1 VVLSS
6 LRRRLYRDRH
16 AGAVARTLNR
26 AQARLAAA
34 GIGPAWLVVV
44 ETVGRR
50 TGRTITFP
58 AVVADYEGDR
68 YLVSMLGV
76 DTSWVR
82 NVRAAGGRAAL
93 RHGRREPVR
102 LVEVE
107 ASERAPILRSYLRRA
122 TGARAHIPVDPDAPI
137 AAFER
142 IAADYPVF
150 RVTTE
155 EAAGSAGALPARPA

>member
-1 VVLSS
+1 MVLSS
-6 LRRRLYRDRH
+6 LRRRLYRGRR
-16 AGAVARTLNR
+16 AGAVARMLNR
-26 AQARLAAA
+26 GQARLAAA
-34 GIGPAWLVVV
+34 GIGPTWLVVV

-50 TGRTITFP
+50 SGRTITFP

-68 YLVSMLGV
+68 YLVSMLGA
-76 DTSWVR
+76 DTNWVR
-82 NVRAAGGRAAL
+82 NVRASGGRAAL

-107 ASERAPILRSYLRRA
+107 VSECAPI
-122 TGARAHIPVDPDAPI
+122 GARAHIPVDPDAPI
-137 AAFER
+137 AAFEG

-155 EAAGSAGALPARPA
+155 EAAGPQRSG

>member
-1 VVLSS
+1 MLSNS
-6 LRRRLYRDRH
+6 LRRRLYRGGR
-16 AGAVARTLNR
+16 AGATARVLNR

-34 GIGPAWLVVV
+34 GIGPKWLVVV

-68 YLVSMLGV
+68 YLVSMLGA

-82 NVRAAGGRAAL
+82 NVRASGGRAAL

-102 LVEVE
+102 LLEVEV
-107 ASERAPILRSYLRRA
+107 SDRAPILRSYLQRA
-122 TGARAHIPVDPDAPI
+122 AGARAHIPVDPDAPI

-150 RVTTE
+150 RLTTDGT
-155 EAAGSAGALPARPA
+155 AGPDRS

>member
-1 VVLSS
+1 MLSNR
-6 LRRRLYRDRH
+6 LRRRLYRGQR
-16 AGAVARTLNR
+16 AGAVARMLNR

-34 GIGPAWLVVV
+34 GIGPTWLVVV

-68 YLVSMLGV
+68 YLVSMLGE

-82 NVRAAGGRAAL
+82 NVRASGGRAAL
-93 RHGRREPVR
+93 RHGRRESVR
-102 LVEVE
+102 LAEVGV
-107 ASERAPILRSYLRRA
+107 SERAPILRSYLRRA
-122 TGARAHIPVDPDAPI
+122 PGARAHIAVDPDAPV

-142 IAADYPVF
+142 IAADFPVF
-150 RVTTE
+150 RVTAD
-155 EAAGSAGALPARPA
+155 EAARPERS

>member
-1 VVLSS
+1 M
-6 LRRRLYRDRH
+6 
-16 AGAVARTLNR
+16 LNR
-26 AQARLAAA
+26 GQARLAAA
-34 GIGPAWLVVV
+34 GVGPAWLVVV

-68 YLVSMLGV
+68 YLVSMLGA
-76 DTSWVR
+76 DTNWVR
-82 NVRAAGGRAAL
+82 NVRASGGRAAL

-107 ASERAPILRSYLRRA
+107 VSERAPILRSYLRRA
-122 TGARAHIPVDPDAPI
+122 AGARAHIPVDPDAPI

-155 EAAGSAGALPARPA
+155 EAAGPQRS

>member
-1 VVLSS
+1 MVLSS
-6 LRRRLYRDRH
+6 LRRRLYRGRR
-16 AGAVARTLNR
+16 AGAVARMLNR
-26 AQARLAAA
+26 GQARLAAA
-34 GIGPAWLVVV
+34 GIGPTWLVVV

-50 TGRTITFP
+50 SGRTITFP

-68 YLVSMLGV
+68 YLVSMLGA
-76 DTSWVR
+76 DTNWVR
-82 NVRAAGGRAAL
+82 NVRASGGRAAL

-107 ASERAPILRSYLRRA
+107 VSECAPILRSYVRRA

-137 AAFER
+137 AAFEG

-155 EAAGSAGALPARPA
+155 EATGPQRSG